1 MLTHRNLVANVAQF
15 EFAAGRFWRKGGGEV
30 LISPLPFFH
39 IYGFTASLNI
49 ALSYGCEVVT
59 MPQFDL
65 LKFLTL
71 CKEKRATQAQLVPP
85 IIIGLAKHPAVDA
98 FLPLH
103 LKTIT
108 SGAAPL
114 GVEVQKAAAA
124 RLGCSVDQ
132 AWGKRLWVIK
142 LHLLASPFLSL
153 RVGGGGGGGRFWGK
167 GLEGGGRGNA
177 AFFFQL
183 STRISGL

>member
-15 EFAAGRFWRKGGGEV
+15 EFPAGRFWAKGGGEV

-71 CKEKRATQAQLVPP
+71 CQAKQATQAQLVPP
-85 IIIGLAKHPAVDA
+85 ILIALAKHPAVGA

-114 GVEVQKAAAA
+114 GVEVQQAAAT

-132 AWGKRLWVIK
+132 AWGERTF
-142 LHLLASPFLSL
+142 FL
-153 RVGGGGGGGRFWGK
+153 GGGGF
-167 GLEGGGRGNA
+167 
-177 AFFFQL
+177 
-183 STRISGL
+183 